1 VSKERYTVAV
11 VELEGMTI
19 TSIIDKRVRLKGLR
33 SAESLRDHHAMK
45 LNLHHV
51 AFILYGESWA
61 VGDVVTSDG
70 VVQ

>member
-1 VSKERYTVAV
+1 MNKERYTVAV

-19 TSIIDKRVRLKGLR
+19 TSIVDKRDRLKGLR
-33 SAESLRDHHAMK
+33 SAESLRNHHAMK
-45 LNLHHV
+45 LNMQHV

-61 VGDVVTSDG
+61 VGDLVTAEG